1 MKTPIPSQAEYEQ
14 HEAKE
19 LADSIRSNE
28 LAPLRYRL
36 QARNDWRGDLIREP
50 YTIAE
55 RVEWILSGHY
65 GFGAQQR
72 AKRILLSRG
81 NHVAQLAQ
89 LVANM
94 EWHCPANFAQG
105 AFLSLSKEQQNTVNC
120 AIQGVIAK
128 WKAEQTETSAV

>member
-14 HEAKE
+14 REAKE

-55 RVEWILSGHY
+55 RVEWLLNGTY

-105 AFLSLSKEQQNTVNC
+105 AFLSLTKDQQTKVNSLI
-120 AIQGVIAK
+120 AAVIAE
-128 WKAEQTETSAV
+128 WKRETAAV